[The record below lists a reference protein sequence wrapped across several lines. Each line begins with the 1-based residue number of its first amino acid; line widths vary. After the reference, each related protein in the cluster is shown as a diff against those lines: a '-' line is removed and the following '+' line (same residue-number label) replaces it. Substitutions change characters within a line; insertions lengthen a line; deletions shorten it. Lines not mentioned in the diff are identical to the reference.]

1 MGGNDWYNLE
11 AFRALNQAIGRVIR
25 HKNDFGAVI
34 LLDKRFAYEGNA
46 SKLPRWLSKATVEPN
61 FRKGMANL
69 ARFFHQNK
77 YNNAVKPEAKTSS
90 GSKAIPP
97 IKRPLSGSKPST
109 LVTDD
114 EPEAKRKKIVIKSR
128 DDSSS
133 AGRFNIGTIFI
144 KFKVCLHGKH

>member
-109 LVTDD
+109 LVTDN
-114 EPEAKRKKIVIKSR
+114 EEL
-128 DDSSS
+128 
-133 AGRFNIGTIFI
+133 TI
-144 KFKVCLHGKH
+144 